1 MTLKYPFKL
10 IVVKCIFEFII
21 NIAQLHKL
29 QTVRMAEKNAWT
41 VIIYGFNFQC
51 QRGQVVSELYS
62 RAGGSDSVSSNLCV
76 DNFFFF
82 VHFLLFS
89 FISVKKKSYFF
100 PFGPF
105 YFILTA
111 YPIFSFARFLQ

>member
-29 QTVRMAEKNAWT
+29 RMAERNAWT
-41 VIIYGFNFQC
+41 VIIYGINFQC
-51 QRGQVVSELYS
+51 QRGQVVWELYS
-62 RAGGSDSVSSNLCV
+62 RAGGSDSVSSNLYV